1 MPRSAVFFVTFFRRT
16 SLNVLQRMRAD
27 STLKAPIFIP
37 TTILVVLVVI
47 FCAVLPE
54 QTSSKL
60 DAIKQIFFANF
71 SWFYILAGSIFFLFL
86 IFLCVSRLG
95 DIRLGADSD
104 EPEYPFM
111 SWIAMLFAA
120 GMGIGLMYFGVA
132 EPILHYLN
140 PVHQNLNES
149 DLIKEA
155 MVTTF
160 YHWGIHAWAIYAV
173 IALALAYFGFRYKL
187 PLTIRSG
194 FYPLLK
200 NRISGFWGHLIDTV
214 ALCSTIFGLTTTLGY
229 GAMQVNAGFKALGVF
244 DSNSFG
250 TLAILVVVA
259 MTLAIISAVSGV
271 GKGVKILSET
281 NLLLAGTLLLF
292 VIITGP
298 TLQLF
303 SGLTENLG
311 YYFSSLL
318 EISFRTFAYEPEQQ
332 GWLSG
337 WTVLYWAWWASWAPF
352 VGLFIAKIS
361 KGRTIREFILGV
373 LFIPSL
379 FNIFWM
385 TTFGGSAIWIDQQT
399 GGELAA
405 ISGNTEQLLFG
416 FFEHLPFTT
425 FSSVIALIIIS
436 IFFITSA
443 DSGILVLNNI
453 ASQGESN
460 APKWQSVYWG
470 GLLAVLGLS
479 LLYSGGLASLQTMTL
494 IIALPFMLIMLIL
507 CIGLWQGLM
516 IDAQYFNKEFS
527 QGSANWTG
535 KNWKERLEKIVNP
548 TDRKDIRRFLNKVAR
563 PAFSEL
569 VAEFESHGLT
579 AQLNFVDG
587 KNPKIEF
594 EVIKENLRNFLYGI
608 ECQSREL
615 SDLVVDDNN
624 VPNIDESKIYE
635 PITYFIDGR
644 QGYDVQYMTKEELI
658 ADVLKQYERFMNLAM
673 DNIHDLMTADV
684 ENMAE

>member
-1 MPRSAVFFVTFFRRT
+1 MRYFSLNFLENLF
-16 SLNVLQRMRAD
+16 LNVLQQMRAN

-37 TTILVVLVVI
+37 TTILVLAVVI
-47 FCAVLPE
+47 FCGFFPE
-54 QTSSKL
+54 QARISL
-60 DAIKQIFFANF
+60 NAVKQVVFANF

-95 DIRLGADSD
+95 DIRLGSDSD
-104 EPEYPFM
+104 EPEYPFV

-132 EPILHYLN
+132 EPVLHYLN
-140 PVHQNLNES
+140 PVHQGLNQSE
-149 DLIKEA
+149 LIKEA
-155 MVTTF
+155 MMNTF

-187 PLTIRSG
+187 PLTVRSG

-200 NRISGFWGHLIDTV
+200 NRLSGFWGHVIDTV

-229 GAMQVNAGFKALGVF
+229 GAMQVNAGFNALGVF

-250 TLAILVVVA
+250 TLALLVIIA
-259 MTLAIISAVSGV
+259 MTLAVISAVSGV

-281 NLLLAGTLLLF
+281 NLVLAGILLVF
-292 VIITGP
+292 VIIFGP
-298 TLQLF
+298 TLELF

-318 EISFRTFAYEPEQQ
+318 EISFRTFAYEQDKQ

-352 VGLFIAKIS
+352 VGLFIARIS

-373 LFIPSL
+373 LFVPSL
-379 FNIFWM
+379 FNILWM
-385 TTFGGSAIWIDQQT
+385 TTFGGSAIWVDQQT

-416 FFEHLPFTT
+416 FFQHLPFTT
-425 FSSVIALIIIS
+425 FSSLIALIIIS
-436 IFFITSA
+436 IFFVTSA

-453 ASQGESN
+453 ASQGEPK
-460 APKWQSVYWG
+460 APKWQSVFWG
-470 GLLAVLGLS
+470 IMLAVLGLS
-479 LLYSGGLASLQTMTL
+479 LLYSGGLDSLQTMTL

-507 CIGLWQGLM
+507 CIGLWKGLM

-527 QGSANWTG
+527 SGSANWSG

-569 VAEFESHGLT
+569 VTEFESHGLT
-579 AQLNFVDG
+579 AKMNFIDG

-615 SDLVVDDNN
+615 SDLVVDDAN
-624 VPNIDESKIYE
+624 VPNMDESKIYE

-673 DNIHDLMTADV
+673 DDTHDLMTADV

>member
-1 MPRSAVFFVTFFRRT
+1 MRF
-16 SLNVLQRMRAD
+16 LQQMRAN

-37 TTILVVLVVI
+37 TVLLVALVVF
-47 FCAVLPE
+47 FCVLFPE
-54 QTSSKL
+54 QAQSSL
-60 DAIKQIFFANF
+60 DSIKQGLFKNF
-71 SWFYILAGSIFFLFL
+71 SWFYILAASIFFLFL
-86 IFLCVSRLG
+86 MFLCVSRLG

-104 EPEYPFM
+104 EPEFPFM

-132 EPILHYLN
+132 EPVLHYLN
-140 PVHQNLNES
+140 PIHSGLSQAERTQ
-149 DLIKEA
+149 EA
-155 MVTTF
+155 MMTTF

-173 IALALAYFGFRYKL
+173 IALSLAYFGFRHKL
-187 PLTIRSG
+187 PLTVRSG
-194 FYPLLK
+194 FYPLLQ
-200 NRISGFWGHLIDTV
+200 NRLAGFWGHSIDTI

-229 GAMQVNAGFKALGVF
+229 GAMQVNAGFNALGVF
-244 DSNSFG
+244 DSSSFG
-250 TLAILVVVA
+250 TLAALVIIA
-259 MTLAIISAVSGV
+259 MSLAVISAISGV
-271 GKGVKILSET
+271 SKGVKILSET
-281 NLLLAGTLLLF
+281 NLVLAGLLLLF

-298 TLQLF
+298 TLHLF

-318 EISFRTFAYEPEQQ
+318 EISFRTFAYEPENQS
-332 GWLSG
+332 WLSG

-373 LFIPSL
+373 LFVPSL
-379 FNIFWM
+379 FNILWM
-385 TTFGGSAIWIDQQT
+385 TSFGGSAIWIDQQS

-405 ISGNTEQLLFG
+405 ISANTEQLLFG
-416 FFEHLPFTT
+416 FFDHLPLSGL
-425 FSSVIALIIIS
+425 SSSIALIVIS
-436 IFFITSA
+436 IFFVTSA
-443 DSGILVLNNI
+443 DSGIMVLNNI
-453 ASQGESN
+453 ASQGNEN
-460 APKWQSVYWG
+460 APKWQAIFWG
-470 GLLAVLGLS
+470 ALLALLGLS

-494 IIALPFMLIMLIL
+494 IIALPFTFIMLIL
-507 CIGLWQGLM
+507 CFGLWKTLM
-516 IDAQYFNKEFS
+516 VDAQYFNKKFT

-548 TDRKDIRRFLNKVAR
+548 TYRQDIRRYLDEVAR

-569 VAEFESHGLT
+569 VAEFAQHGLT
-579 AQLNFVDG
+579 AKMNYVDG

-615 SDLVVDDNN
+615 SDLVVEDDNL
-624 VPNIDESKIYE
+624 PNIERNKIYE
-635 PITYFIDGR
+635 PITYFLDGR
-644 QGYDVQYMTKEELI
+644 QGYDVQYMTQAELI

-673 DNIHDLMTADV
+673 DDNHNLLTADV
-684 ENMAE
+684 ENLSE